1 MNHDRILG
9 PEDFEMLGA
18 HFQGNET
25 PVIQEEMFSS
35 RKTRG
40 WPL

>member
-1 MNHDRILG
+1 MVLG
-9 PEDFEMLGA
+9 PEDFEMLGTYY
-18 HFQGNET
+18 QGNET

-35 RKTRG
+35 QKTGG